1 MKKIDNAFNAKII
14 FLKNFKIVFKA
25 FLTLGI
31 FVAFMLSFLSD
42 DYLAGFV
49 NITSFFCAFFFNTL
63 YCNLYLLFF

>member
-49 NITSFFCAFFFNTL
+49 NITSFFVL
-63 YCNLYLLFF
+63 